1 MLILA
6 ANAFL
11 PPCVGRT
18 CDCTETTNDGGWDGA
33 AAMLELQWAVIGDE
47 ENSNLAKQVGIQTSS
62 MLVIPEQTM
71 MSLVVGRTYTVLVE
85 AGVWTGFTTNNIERF
100 ATVAT
105 VDLKVKPVPP
115 VIRIK
120 HGNRYL
126 QWGIGVAQQR
136 LVLDGSDSW
145 DPDSQP
151 GDPRLKYFWFLDCPT
166 MFEKLPQYEKDR
178 YGVNRKAYLQACE
191 GTGIAMKMMAAA
203 NEKSIFF
210 QPDGSILEEHGV
222 DIFDS
227 FALTDNAEGF
237 ALADL
242 QTLHP
247 GGVPF
252 FSFPLELIIG
262 LRLTDG
268 DGSTDN
274 ATISIML
281 TDIQPREEVFP
292 VGIEP
297 LYGRR
302 VRPTDRTLLRID
314 SQTRSEHRIR

>member
-11 PPCVGRT
+11 PACVGRT
-18 CDCTETTNDGGWDGA
+18 CACTETTNDGGWDGA
-33 AAMLELQWAVIGDE
+33 SPILELQWAVIGDE
-47 ENSNLAKQVGIQTSS
+47 ENSALAKQVGIQTSS

-105 VDLKVKPVPP
+105 VELKVRPVPP
-115 VIRIK
+115 VVRIK

-126 QWGIGVAQQR
+126 KWGVGPQQQR
-136 LVLDGSDSW
+136 LVLDGSESW

-151 GDPRLKYFWFLDCPT
+151 GDPRLQYFWFLDCPA
-166 MFEKLPQYEKDR
+166 MFEKLSQYEKDR

-191 GTGIAMKMMAAA
+191 GTSIAMKMMGSA
-203 NEKSIFF
+203 NEKERFF
-210 QPDGSILEEHGV
+210 EPDGTLRETFGV
-222 DIFDS
+222 DVFDS
-227 FALTDNAEGF
+227 YLLSDNNEGF
-237 ALADL
+237 ILPDL

-262 LRLTDG
+262 LRLTDV

-274 ATISIML
+274 ATVSIIL

-292 VGIEP
+292 VGLEP
-297 LYGRR
+297 LYGRK
-302 VRPTDRTLLRID
+302 VRPTNRLLLRID
-314 SQTRSEHRIR
+314 SETRSEHHAR